1 MAGPYKE
8 KSGAEIPGVPT
19 QEGQQPVPQEDYSQV
34 EGFDPSAGLPPIMP
48 NDRVPSQASAP
59 ASPTATPAPAG
70 QAAGGHPLDNVGF
83 SETGNKGGGG
93 YGLEVGDVGFG
104 WHVGPGDFNPNGF
117 RPNESRGTTVGKYG
131 GRPLYAASLAFP
143 SSVFASRIQAINN
156 KEKQL
161 EGALSK
167 IAGDFEDVD
176 NPKYHDG
183 FQRWGNGQMRQY
195 MADVQAMHGK
205 RRGTELMMT
214 PGTKEYEGFRNTV
227 ASINTVARGVNQS
240 NKQALAVLEGMDKK
254 VLQENPAV
262 YKSALDLVDKQGSY
276 AGVTAKELADS
287 QTRLQANASLYDA
300 LTKQGIPEMLKQATS
315 TEDLVSLVKRGGTG
329 RDGEPLYSPGF
340 VTYLNTAQTVTPE
353 GLVNALTDDWA
364 QRYKGDLSRDQV
376 KAVIEGMVPQDFKEK
391 ISTRQIRSAD
401 GGSGGNAANSAA
413 NYRVE
418 QTAMP
423 EGTVNAFGVP
433 AGSSDR
439 GAGGNTGFT
448 GSYPTITLFG
458 SSNKQAKLTNP
469 LSFRYG
475 DKDVF
480 MYPERVMQVG
490 TMPMILGK
498 EVGMP
503 RTRAQQEAAADG
515 MGWTMEHYN
524 KVIASP
530 QYPEAQA
537 VIERFGVLRP
547 MTIPLLGNEA
557 QIEGMGYD
565 PERIKAEL
573 RSMQPE
579 KAQAQQPQPATASM
593 PDFVKEGGY
602 AQSDWDALTDQ
613 QRAAILKAGKL

>member
-8 KSGAEIPGVPT
+8 KNGAEIPGVPT
-19 QEGQQPVPQEDYSQV
+19 QGEQPPVPQEDYSQV
-34 EGFDPSAGLPPIMP
+34 EGFAPSAGLPPIMP
-48 NDRVPSQASAP
+48 NDRVPSQANAT
-59 ASPTATPAPAG
+59 ASPTDTPTSTPAG

-104 WHVGPGDFNPNGF
+104 WHVGPGDFNPNGY

-156 KEKQL
+156 KERQL
-161 EGALSK
+161 QGALQK

-176 NPKYHDG
+176 NPKYRDG

-254 VLQENPAV
+254 VLQYNPAV
-262 YKSALDLVDKQGSY
+262 YKAASDLVNKQGSM
-276 AGVTAKELADS
+276 AGVSAKELADS

-300 LTKQGIPEMLKQATS
+300 LTKQGIPAMLKNANSEQ
-315 TEDLVSLVKRGGTG
+315 DLVSLVKRGGTG

-340 VTYLNTAQTVTPE
+340 VTYLNTAQSVTPE

-364 QRYKGDLSRDQV
+364 ERYKGDLSREQV
-376 KAVIEGMVPQDFKEK
+376 KAVIEGMVPKDFKEK
-391 ISTRQIRSAD
+391 ISTRQIRTSG
-401 GGSGGNAANSAA
+401 GGSGGGSANPSA

-418 QTAMP
+418 MTEFP
-423 EGTVNAFGVP
+423 RGILDGFGNVAVDKDGKSVADGVLGP
-433 AGSSDR
+433 H
-439 GAGGNTGFT
+439 
-448 GSYPTITLFG
+448 PTITLLG
-458 SSNKQAKLTNP
+458 SSNKQARLTNP
-469 LSFRYG
+469 LSFRV
-475 DKDVF
+475 KDQTIF
-480 MYPERVMQVG
+480 MYPERIMLLEGKPV
-490 TMPMILGK
+490 IAGK

-503 RTRAQQEAAADG
+503 RTTAEKQVAAKG
-515 MGWTMEHYN
+515 MGWSLSELES
-524 KVIASP
+524 VIAGGPSTEEG
-530 QYPEAQA
+530 QQL
-537 VIERFGVLRP
+537 INRFGVLQDRFVP
-547 MTIPLLGNEA
+547 MDGNEA
-557 QIEGMGYD
+557 QIEGLGYD
-565 PERIKAEL
+565 PDRIESELRKVSGTQPRKESQAFKDPTKAE
-573 RSMQPE
+573 E
-579 KAQAQQPQPATASM
+579 KNV
-593 PDFVKEGGY
+593 DDLLNKY
-602 AQSDWDALTDQ
+602 LTE
-613 QRAAILKAGKL
+613 